1 MAPSAEKEYTMEEVS
16 QHNTAEDCWM
26 VIGNT
31 KTGTYVCWLGRGK
44 KKLDTSRHVG
54 SGTE

>member
-16 QHNTAEDCWM
+16 KHNTAEDCWM

-31 KTGTYVCWLGRGK
+31 KTGTYVCWGRKSWTLRATWDLVQNDRG
-44 KKLDTSRHVG
+44 
-54 SGTE
+54 